1 MPRDWKKGESGNPIG
16 TVKGLHSKRAFRL
29 YDLLNNEGFE
39 FASEA
44 IKAFKALPDGKKWE
58 ELKCLLPYIVPTLV
72 PADPEPASTPEDS
85 RKSAEATLKLMRE
98 LENSAINPR
107 AEGSDA

>member
-1 MPRDWKKGESGNPIG
+1 MRNSYKKGESGNPIG
-16 TVKGLHSKRAFRL
+16 KPVGLPNKRAFRL

-39 FASEA
+39 FASQA
-44 IKAFKALPDGKKWE
+44 IKAFHALPDAKKWD

-85 RKSAEATLKLMRE
+85 KRSADATLKLMRE

-107 AEGSDA
+107 PAGSDA